1 MAKMDWDSIRQ
12 FILEDRKIKE
22 YFLLLAGGENP
33 MRAEC
38 SNREP
43 ISGIPSPRTVRENMQ
58 AAGYTSEIPVGAA
71 GVQDEMQENSIL
83 ALRSENRALRQELED
98 AQQHMAAL
106 EAELSK
112 LRQADL
118 AAQEKLQATLEKLT
132 EFEPVS
138 RAMELYG
145 SLGEKS
151 KDAMKNIFRAS
162 SPDGFISCGVQK
174 NSLSNLWDYGRTL
187 AADGS
192 EDCLKI
198 DGLFAY
204 FVSLYNLTFD
214 QPVYSLIE
222 PQTGDRF
229 DEDIHVCLT
238 RGTRIQ
244 KISGVLLRGY
254 RVNGKTINKALVK

>member
-1 MAKMDWDSIRQ
+1 MDWDSIRQ
-12 FILEDRKIKE
+12 FILEDREIKE

-33 MRAEC
+33 LQAEC
-38 SNREP
+38 NRREP
-43 ISGIPSPRTVRENMQ
+43 FYGIPSP
-58 AAGYTSEIPVGAA
+58 GAA
-71 GVQDEMQENSIL
+71 YKNSQTSGYVPEMSVAASGAEDVMAEKSIK
-83 ALRSENRALRQELED
+83 ALNAEITALRQELKD
-98 AQQHMAAL
+98 ARQHGEAL
-106 EAELSK
+106 EAEISS
-112 LRQADL
+112 LRQEML
-118 AAQEKLQATLEKLT
+118 SSQEKLRDADKKLSD
-132 EFEPVS
+132 FEPLI

-151 KDAMKNIFRAS
+151 REAMKNIFRSS
-162 SPDGFISCGVQK
+162 SPDGFLSCGVQK

-238 RGTRIQ
+238 RGTRIP